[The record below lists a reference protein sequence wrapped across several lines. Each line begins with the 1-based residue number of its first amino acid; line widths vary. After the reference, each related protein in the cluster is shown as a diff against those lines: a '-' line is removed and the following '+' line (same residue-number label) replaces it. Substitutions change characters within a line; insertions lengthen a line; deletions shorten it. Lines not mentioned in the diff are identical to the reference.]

1 MFQSSHDAYLESRV
15 LSATPL
21 ELVHLLYQGAIGAVQ
36 DARHHLADGRI
47 VQRSRAISK
56 ASAILAEVSAALN
69 REAGGELAGRLA
81 GLYDYM
87 QRKLLEA
94 NLQQSDPPLGEV
106 LSLLATLGD
115 AWAEISKPFTE
126 PPAPASPWS
135 QALPPEPAYASYG
148 AGSWSL

>member
-36 DARHHLADGRI
+36 DADGRI
-47 VQRSRAISK
+47 AERSRAISK
-56 ASAILAEVSAALN
+56 ACAIFAELSAALN
-69 REAGGELAGRLA
+69 REAGGELAGGLA

-87 QRKLLEA
+87 QRKLLVA

-106 LSLLATLGD
+106 LSLLATLHE
-115 AWAEISKPFTE
+115 AWAEISKPSTE
-126 PPAPASPWS
+126 PPAAASPWS
-135 QALPPEPAYASYG
+135 
-148 AGSWSL
+148 